1 MTFGDIQR
9 PLDPKNPECQ
19 GLLALLFIGTDVPG
33 YWDWERL
40 ADAFN
45 VDQSDLVHVLV
56 DLEDADYIRPY
67 STRGYTVTRLGF
79 QQVRAYIGRTTARA

>member
-67 STRGYTVTRLGF
+67 STRGYPVTRLGF
-79 QQVRAYIGRTTARA
+79 QHVRAYIGRTTARA